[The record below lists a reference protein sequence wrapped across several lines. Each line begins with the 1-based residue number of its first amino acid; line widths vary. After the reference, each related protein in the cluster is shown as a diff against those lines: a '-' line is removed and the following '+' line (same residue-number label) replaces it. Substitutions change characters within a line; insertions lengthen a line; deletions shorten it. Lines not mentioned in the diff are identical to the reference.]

1 MLINKYNF
9 LFNYKN
15 RCKST
20 EYPNDLPSASVVIVF
35 KNERWSPVL
44 RTVYSVLNRS
54 PKNLL
59 KEVILVD
66 DQSDNG
72 NREIMKWLILFFIW
86 NYLEEMGQRLDDYCE
101 EHFGELVKILRAP
114 TRLGLIKAKN
124 YGAKNG

>member
-1 MLINKYNF
+1 MLINKYNL